1 MEKYDESRML
11 LDEASASELGFDFQ
25 SCAGGGAGDK
35 IDDRSV
41 AMQIGLANYDL
52 GRNAED

>member
-1 MEKYDESRML
+1 ML